1 MTRPLVVTILFAI
14 LRASAPAQEG
24 IIQEMVVD
32 TSGVAAVVVD
42 AETLFT
48 VRAVVTGMSVSAR
61 AEGIGRRIA
70 QVADTYTI
78 SPQDIVVS
86 PQRESSEIH
95 AGDRFVMA
103 VYDVDA
109 RLLGTGRDS
118 LAERY
123 ATVIRSAVE
132 RYRDARSA
140 KSILRG
146 VLETLAATAVLALLV
161 WILLSWLK
169 RRVAHWVSGP
179 SQLSGAAA
187 LKVVKLEWLQAG
199 LLSVVGL
206 LRWAVAGFLLYMYV
220 GFVLTRFPW
229 TIGIAASLLD
239 LILNPLKVFWDGFVA
254 YLPNL
259 FFIVVLAL
267 IVRYLLRG
275 LRLFFVEIGRG
286 RVTLPGFYQD
296 WADPTYKI
304 VRILVIAFA
313 AVIAFPYI
321 PGSSSPAFQGISIFA
336 GVLFSLGST
345 SAVANV
351 VAGVILTYMRG
362 FKVGD
367 IVRIGETGG
376 MVTASTLLVTRMR
389 TPKNVEVTI
398 PNAMVLSGQV
408 TNFSVQAAEGK
419 LILPTSVTIGYDA
432 PWRQV
437 HAMLRQA
444 AAKTPDVLQEPA
456 PFVLQKSL
464 DDFYV
469 TYELNVY
476 TGRAD
481 RMLRI
486 YSDLHKHIQDAFNEH
501 GVQIMSPNYEAD
513 RAAVTVV
520 PKDRWY
526 APPAPGPGDPGA
538 DS

>member
-1 MTRPLVVTILFAI
+1 MTRLIVVLILFAI

-70 QVADTYTI
+70 EVAETYTI

-146 VLETLAATAVLALLV
+146 VLEALAATAVLALLV

-169 RRVAHWVSGP
+169 RRVAHWISGP

-239 LILNPLKVFWDGFVA
+239 LILNPLKVFWEGFVA

-336 GVLFSLGST
+336 GILFSLGST

-367 IVRIGETGG
+367 IVRIGETAG

-408 TNFSVQAAEGK
+408 TNFSAQAAEGK

-476 TGRAD
+476 TRRAD